1 MKTIIKLLIMK
12 TFRLLFLLLVVTTF
26 TFSCTDLD
34 FDDEQDQP
42 TLENVQATGGED
54 ANPDDGSKE

>member
-1 MKTIIKLLIMK
+1 MK
-12 TFRLLFLLLVVTTF
+12 TFRLLFLLLVASTF

-34 FDDEQDQP
+34 FEDEQDQP